1 MPYKDCVIC
10 KNKSFHIKT
19 VDDWDIYK
27 CENCGLEFTMPMPTE
42 DILQNFYS
50 NYYDIRQEA
59 DVSRKN
65 AVKNINRL
73 KKYGITKS
81 DIHLLD
87 IGCGGNYFTEY
98 GTDRWMGYDKFIK
111 DEIDIEDFEEYTW
124 DFVTI
129 WGTLEHIT
137 NPVELFKSL
146 YKCMND
152 KAKIIFRVLT
162 IESSIPYRYKP
173 PEHVTYWTRKAI
185 DILFEKTG
193 FKINDIRHD
202 SFKYRYIDGSAMLN
216 HFLIKLAFISGWKSI
231 LKIKDQENIFDQ
243 VENKLNK
250 SARKKGEL
258 TLTIPFVTIDCIK
271 V

>member
-193 FKINDIRHD
+193 FKLLECEPYTMIQNSDVYLECVLRTVPEEY
-202 SFKYRYIDGSAMLN
+202 KK
-216 HFLIKLAFISGWKSI
+216 LIYHRLPEFIEVPTNELYAIG
-231 LKIKDQENIFDQ
+231 E
-243 VENKLNK
+243 
-250 SARKKGEL
+250 KK
-258 TLTIPFVTIDCIK
+258 
-271 V
+271 